1 MFDNLFYYKSGDRTF
16 KNCIIVTVPGK
27 DGFLWIDNLGQLHN
41 AGMQIEV
48 HNGDV
53 QVLHDE
59 DTGEMSYG
67 WYNK

>member
-1 MFDNLFYYKSGDRTF
+1 MFDNLFYYKSSDRTF
-16 KNCIIVTVPGK
+16 KNCIIVTIPGK

-41 AGMQIEV
+41 AGMQIEA

>member
-1 MFDNLFYYKSGDRTF
+1 MIDKFYYNGTDRTF

-27 DGFLWIDNLGQLHN
+27 EGFLWVDHLGQLHN
-41 AGMQIEV
+41 AGMRIEV

-59 DTGEMSYG
+59 ETGEMSYG
-67 WYNK
+67 WHKK

>member
-1 MFDNLFYYKSGDRTF
+1 MIDKFYYNGTDRTF

-27 DGFLWIDNLGQLHN
+27 DGFLWVDHLGQLHN
-41 AGMQIEV
+41 AGMQIEA